1 MTVSFDGW
9 RKNVYDGADE
19 FLVVVKEQNK
29 REQQSSQ
36 EEIHRKMGKASIYKP
51 NSCGFHLNHSKKGRQ
66 TNQPTN
72 IYIYIQYS
80 LRSLALTCRPAKTLR
95 SMPMHLLGLRTWK
108 LGSRLRKTL
117 QLPAA
122 LLATPRSKRP
132 GGVNVLPWGRFQWFP
147 TLIPSFRSVRSIYI
161 YRNTYIQSIGTDMN
175 DVSSI
180 KLIA

>member
-1 MTVSFDGW
+1 MSVSFDGW

-51 NSCGFHLNHSKKGRQ
+51 YTLVAFTWIIPKRGDKQ
-66 TNQPTN
+66 TNQPM
-72 IYIYIQYS
+72 YIQYS
-80 LRSLALTCRPAKTLR
+80 LRSHALTCRPPKTLR
-95 SMPMHLLGLRTWK
+95 SMPMHLLWLRTWK

-117 QLPAA
+117 QLPSA
-122 LLATPRSKRP
+122 LLATLRSKRP

-147 TLIPSFRSVRSIYI
+147 TLIPSFRSVRIYI
-161 YRNTYIQSIGTDMN
+161 HETLIYKLYAQIYIWRMFQG
-175 DVSSI
+175 SSW
-180 KLIA
+180 